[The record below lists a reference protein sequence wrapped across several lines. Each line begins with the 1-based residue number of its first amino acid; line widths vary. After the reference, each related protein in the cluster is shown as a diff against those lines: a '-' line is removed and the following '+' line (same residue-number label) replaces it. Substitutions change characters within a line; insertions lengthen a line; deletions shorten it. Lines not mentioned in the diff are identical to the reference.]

1 MKITNLFFAFY
12 LVVSRSIFPKPRPT
26 TLGYHPDH
34 PNILIPVPLFPI
46 GPATEDK
53 TDLELS
59 RENISETTTT
69 FESTTSDLTTEKA
82 LLLNEVTTTTS
93 TAVPFYTT
101 LSKELSEPLTATIPS
116 VAESPSSTT
125 IASVAS
131 STTQSMPES
140 DTEIGLREGLVAA
153 WEMAKEVG
161 AMIIGGFGGIFSKIT
176 SFFN

>member
-46 GPATEDK
+46 GPATEDE

-82 LLLNEVTTTTS
+82 LLLKGSPEGSSDQKFRGSILCDV
-93 TAVPFYTT
+93 
-101 LSKELSEPLTATIPS
+101 I
-116 VAESPSSTT
+116 ESS
-125 IASVAS
+125 
-131 STTQSMPES
+131 
-140 DTEIGLREGLVAA
+140 
-153 WEMAKEVG
+153 
-161 AMIIGGFGGIFSKIT
+161 
-176 SFFN
+176 